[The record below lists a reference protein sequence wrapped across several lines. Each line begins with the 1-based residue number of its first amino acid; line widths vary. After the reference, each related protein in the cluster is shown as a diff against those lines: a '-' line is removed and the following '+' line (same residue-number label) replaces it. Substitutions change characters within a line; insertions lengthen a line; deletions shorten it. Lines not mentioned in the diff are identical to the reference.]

1 MVIQRDIITLK
12 NLLCFSAVAVNGKIS
27 DTALKNGMKQSN
39 LSKTIKALETE
50 LGLRLFN
57 RVHDGVTL
65 TENGRNYFEL
75 ACELERIIQR
85 VRTFAEVPE
94 NVSGVIRVWTSEG
107 IGSSYI
113 ANYLS
118 EFYLKYP
125 DVHLDIRCSLDNP
138 KINSEVDI
146 GIVYQEP
153 NLKDCNIVERS
164 EMVFKLYASQTYLN
178 NFGFPQDIDDLI
190 ENHRICSRY
199 NFLDW
204 PEWCQ
209 IVEKSKHHVANT
221 NTSGMLLSMVK
232 NGAGIALLPTCAGD
246 HEPNLLQLKKINL
259 EIRHPFWVI
268 THNSTADNPTVLT
281 LVNYLT
287 DITRKL

>member
-1 MVIQRDIITLK
+1 M
-12 NLLCFSAVAVNGKIS
+12 LCFSAVAVNGKIS

-50 LGLRLFN
+50 LGFKLFN

-65 TENGRNYFEL
+65 TETGRNYFEL

-85 VRTFAEVPE
+85 VRTFSEVPE
-94 NVSGVIRVWTSEG
+94 NISGIIRVWTSEG

-153 NLKDCNIVERS
+153 NFKDCNIVEQS

-178 NFGFPQDIDDLI
+178 NFGFPKNLNDLI
-190 ENHRICSRY
+190 ENHRICSRN

-204 PEWCQ
+204 PEWRQ
-209 IVEKSKHHVANT
+209 IVEKSKHHIANT
-221 NTSGMLLSMVK
+221 NTSGMLLSLVK
-232 NGAGIALLPTCAGD
+232 NGTGIALLPTCAGD
-246 HEPNLLQLKKINL
+246 HEPNLLQLKKLSL

-268 THNSTADNPTVLT
+268 THSSAADNPTVLT
-281 LVNYLT
+281 LINYLT